1 MFLKRLELVGFKSF
15 AERLSIDFVKGVTA
29 VVGPNGSGK
38 SNISDAIRWVL
49 GEQSAKNL
57 RGAKME
63 DVIFSGSDSR
73 AALNMAEI
81 TLVLDN
87 EDQHLSIDYSEVSIT
102 RRVFRS
108 GDSEYLIN
116 RQSCRLKD
124 IVDLFMDSGLGKE
137 AFSIIGQG
145 RVEEILSSKPEERRM
160 IFEEAAGVLKY
171 KNRKQK
177 SEKKLFDT
185 QDNLN
190 RVKDILHELEAQ
202 VEPLKEQ
209 ASIAKE
215 YLEKKEELK
224 NNEVGVLVKEI
235 EILHE
240 EWSDGKKELD
250 DLRDREGTLQVAVQ
264 NLEAKLERYRSNMQ
278 TLDDSIEDLQSILL
292 TASEDLEKQEGQREV
307 WKERRKN
314 FAQNK
319 DQFSLEISNLK
330 DKKQEISLQLKK
342 QELLVQEHKEKV
354 TITSKAVKE
363 LESKLEELEEGSEE
377 KLESLKADYIEWL
390 NEKASYKNEQ
400 SFLKEQNVKSED
412 KRLRL
417 ERDNEGLVERRQN
430 IQQEIE
436 KATSSWTEAK
446 ENVDKLLMDYQN
458 VKREEESKDGEYEKK
473 EKFLYDALRHLQQ
486 LTSRKEVIEEM
497 QNDYAGFFH
506 GVKEILKERDR
517 TFPGIHGAVAE
528 IIEVETSRQTAIEI
542 ALGASQQHIVV
553 ADENTGRKAIQ
564 FLKERKL
571 GRATFLPI
579 DVVKP
584 RSVPSHDHNRIKSL
598 QGFIGIGSE
607 LVNFDVKFTS
617 VIQHILGNVVIAKD
631 MKGAQEIARTLNYRF
646 RIVTLDGD
654 VVNPGGG
661 MTGGSVKQNQ
671 SQILGRQ
678 QELERVQEKVQ
689 KLDRQTAE
697 LQKQVSLL
705 KEERMNIQD
714 KKRSLTEEGEQAR
727 TTEQDK
733 RALLKELELSEGNLN
748 ERLKVYDLEYND
760 YKDEMTEKTNR
771 ITDLS
776 EMIEKAE
783 LKIEVLNEQ
792 IEKIGKQQKKDQSNK
807 QELSSKLT
815 EQKIQFATEQEQ
827 LSNFQAEF
835 NRFSQEL
842 QEVSQLI
849 LTKDQDFMQLEQE
862 LSNQAV
868 NASDLDQVIDH
879 RKEEKDKT
887 IGLIT
892 TRRKDRLA
900 LQQNHDDKE
909 RESKELNRQ
918 LKFVSQTLHEKEVK
932 VNRLDVELDT
942 RLTKLQEE
950 YEVSYDGAKEKF
962 PLQIPLEE
970 AKTKVKLIK
979 MAMEELGSVNVGAI
993 EEYDRV
999 KERYEFLAEQKA
1011 DLEEA
1016 KATLHQVISEMDE
1029 EMTRL
1034 FKETFDQIQSHFQEV
1049 FRELFGG
1056 GRASL
1061 ELTDPEDLLHTGVE
1075 IVAQPP
1081 GKKLQNLALLSG
1093 GERAL
1098 TAIALLFSIL
1108 KVRPVPFCVLDEVE
1122 AALDDA
1128 NVVRFAHYLKD
1139 FSEQTQFIVV
1149 THRKGTMEEADVLY
1163 GVTMQESGVSNMVSV
1178 KLEETKELMTTK

>member
-250 DLRDREGTLQVAVQ
+250 DLRGREGTLQVAVQ

-400 SFLKEQNVKSED
+400 SFLKEQTVKSED

-430 IQQEIE
+430 IQQEKE

-473 EKFLYDALRHLQQ
+473 EKLLYDALRHLQQ

-553 ADENTGRKAIQ
+553 VDENTGRKAIQ

-598 QGFIGIGSE
+598 QGFIGIGSD

-689 KLDRQTAE
+689 KLDSQTAE